1 MKKSVFLFAMALWA
15 LGAGA
20 QDLTEIYQQVNPSVV
35 VIKTIESVMADQGG
49 MMQQTTAQ
57 GLGSGVLIDA
67 EGLVL
72 TAAHVVANADKMWV
86 EFLDG
91 STIEARVVDASRMA
105 DVALLKLQQKPK
117 DPVVAK
123 IGDSDKMKVGH
134 QIFVI
139 GAPLGLQHSLSSGH
153 ISGRHSQNRVTS
165 EMLSAEFFQTDAAIN
180 QGNSGGPMFNM
191 SGEVVG
197 IASFILTQSGGFEG
211 LGFAATSNMAM
222 HEVLDEDNL
231 WVGVDPFILSGE
243 LAQIFNLPQAAGM
256 LVMHV
261 PKNTPAYFMGLKGGY
276 VKMTIGELEI
286 MAGGDV
292 ILGVDGIPLDSQE
305 NLEKIMDH
313 LNALPSQAKYKIKIL
328 RSGKIEELEWVKD

>member
-1 MKKSVFLFAMALWA
+1 MKKPIVFLAMVLITSWA
-15 LGAGA
+15 VA
-20 QDLTEIYQQVNPSVV
+20 QDLSEIYEKVNPSVV
-35 VIKTIESVMADQGG
+35 VIKTVESVMTEQGG

-91 STIEARVVDASRMA
+91 ETIEARIVDASRMA
-105 DVALLKLQQKPK
+105 DVALIRLMQKPK
-117 DPVVAK
+117 NPVVATV
-123 IGDSDKMKVGH
+123 GDSDEMKVGH

-139 GAPLGLQHSLSSGH
+139 GAPLGLEHSFSTGH

-165 EMLSAEFFQTDAAIN
+165 DMLSAEFFQTDAAIN
-180 QGNSGGPMFNM
+180 QGNSGGPLFNM
-191 SGEVVG
+191 DGEVIG

-211 LGFAATSNMAM
+211 LGFAATSNMARE
-222 HEVLDEDNL
+222 EVLDEHNL
-231 WVGVDPFILSGE
+231 WVGLDPFILSGE
-243 LAQIFNLPQAAGM
+243 LAQIFNLPQEAGM

-276 VKMTIGELEI
+276 VKMTIGGHEI
-286 MAGGDV
+286 MAGGDI
-292 ILGVDGIPLDSQE
+292 ILGVDGIPMDSQE

-313 LNALPSQAKYKIKIL
+313 LNALPSQAKYRIKIL
-328 RSGKIEELEWVKD
+328 RGGKTEELEWVKD

>member
-1 MKKSVFLFAMALWA
+1 MKKLSVYLAMVLITSWA
-15 LGAGA
+15 VA
-20 QDLTEIYQQVNPSVV
+20 QDLSEIYAKVNPSVV
-35 VIKTIESVMADQGG
+35 VIKTVESVMTEQGG

-57 GLGSGVLIDA
+57 GLGSGVLIDV

-91 STIEARVVDASRMA
+91 ETIEARVVDVSRMA
-105 DVALLKLQQKPK
+105 DVALLRLMQKPK
-117 DPVVAK
+117 DPVVA
-123 IGDSDKMKVGH
+123 ILGDSDRMKVGH

-139 GAPLGLQHSLSSGH
+139 GAPLGLQHSFSSGH

-165 EMLSAEFFQTDAAIN
+165 DMLSAEFFQTDAAIN

-191 SGEVVG
+191 DGEVIG

-211 LGFAATSNMAM
+211 LGFAATSNMAK
-222 HEVLDEDNL
+222 HELMDENNL

-243 LAQIFNLPQAAGM
+243 LAQIFNLPQEAGM

-286 MAGGDV
+286 MAGGDI

-305 NLEKIMDH
+305 NLEKIIDH
-313 LNALPSQAKYKIKIL
+313 LNALPSQAKYRIKIL
-328 RSGKIEELEWVKD
+328 RGGKTEELEWVKD